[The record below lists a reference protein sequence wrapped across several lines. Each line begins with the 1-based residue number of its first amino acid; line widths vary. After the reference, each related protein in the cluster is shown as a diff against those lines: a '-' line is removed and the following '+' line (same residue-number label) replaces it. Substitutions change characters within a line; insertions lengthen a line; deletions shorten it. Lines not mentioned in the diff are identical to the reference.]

1 MSKILILSSNPR
13 GDLKNLNREIRDLK
27 GAIQRLGKFE
37 VEDCLAVRSQDIK
50 RLIAENNPHI
60 VHFCG
65 HGAGEQGIV
74 FEDEGGH
81 EQLVSTDRLAE
92 IFEIFSNKYEKEPV
106 NCVVLN
112 ACDSYF
118 QAKAIVR
125 YIDYAIGMTQPILD
139 KAAYRYSLGFYGGL
153 AAGKTIKQA
162 HMMGRSDIGQWS
174 DETKSQSTQSRQ
186 YRKLEPVGDVGQPA
200 QLELPECLKPEI
212 FEKSVLFPSSLA
224 GSGSV
229 SEVSPLSAPSG
240 PQQQEFVEYVKQEID
255 RKEYKDQARDAYD
268 NFGQFSAQNAAS
280 LTKSEFEQRKLF
292 LGKVKQFWI
301 EGFLKPSLQGVVAL
315 SLDREDRLD
324 AIADL
329 SQGIEALSVE
339 LDASYERLRDTQIH
353 EEIGQGR
360 TLLILGSPGAGKTIA
375 LLQLAQRLIERSEED
390 PSIPIPMPV
399 VFNLSSWAKDQ
410 KPIVDW
416 LIDELREKYQV
427 PKSLSE
433 PWIKEQQLILLLDGL
448 DEVKEERRND
458 CVRALNEFI
467 GLFPQTEVAVCSRVR
482 DYEALTERLQI
493 SSALC
498 LQPLT
503 SEQVYQ
509 FLDSV
514 GGPLAGL
521 KTLIK
526 RDAELEQF
534 AQTPLILNFMS
545 VAYQG
550 WSVEKLLPQLSSTTD
565 RQKNLFDTYIDRRL
579 EQGAASEYSK
589 DQVLRWLSWLAS
601 CMVQETRTI
610 FLIEKMQPTWLKDRS
625 EEKIYRIRIFIVSC
639 LIFGLIGSLIGVRLF
654 ELFEPIYRLTKE
666 LNLVKIE
673 NHLFLLGG
681 GVVGGLS
688 GGLIGGI
695 ITGLP
700 KIISPLGK
708 LSWSWKRAS
717 HRFMGEMFV
726 GIIYGLIFGLI
737 LGLIFG
743 LMLIMKQM
751 DVLIFGLTLGLIFGL
766 IGGLVLGLMSGLGSS
781 VIDQRTISNQ
791 GIHSSWRNCLIVGG
805 GLWLIVGLI
814 DSFVFEL
821 IPRQISNNL
830 INGLNFKLTD
840 SLIFGILGGLIG
852 GLIGGLKYG
861 GAAVIQHFTL
871 RQILYQKGRIPWNYA
886 KFLDFASDRLLMK
899 KIGGGYVFFHRM
911 LLEHFA
917 QMSPNESQS

>member
-1 MSKILILSSNPR
+1 MSKILILSSNPKR
-13 GDLKNLNREIRDLK
+13 DLENLDREIRDLK

-37 VEDCLAVRSQDIK
+37 VEHWPAVRSQDIK

-74 FEDEGGH
+74 FEDEDGK

-92 IFEIFSNKYEKEPV
+92 IFEIFSNKYEKEPI

-118 QAKAIVR
+118 QAKAIVK

-186 YRKLEPVGDVGQPA
+186 YRKLEPVGDVGQSA
-200 QLELPECLKPEI
+200 QLELAEWLKPEI

-224 GSGSV
+224 ESGSL
-229 SEVSPLSAPSG
+229 SEVSPLSAPSET
-240 PQQQEFVEYVKQEID
+240 PQEVIEYVQQEID
-255 RKEYKDQARDAYD
+255 RKDYKDNARAAYD
-268 NFGQFSAQNAAS
+268 NFGQFSAQKAAS
-280 LTKSEFEQRKLF
+280 LTKPEFEQRKVF

-301 EGFLKPSLQGVVAL
+301 EGFLKPSLQNVTAF
-315 SLDREDRLD
+315 SPEMKDRPD

-339 LDASYERLRDTQIH
+339 LDASYERLRDTQIY

-375 LLQLAQRLIERSEED
+375 LLQLAQRLIERSEENL
-390 PSIPIPMPV
+390 SIPMPV

-410 KPIVDW
+410 KSIVDW

-448 DEVKEERRND
+448 DEVKEEYRND
-458 CVRALNEFI
+458 CVRALNKFI

-514 GGPLAGL
+514 GGSLAGL

-550 WSVEKLLPQLSSTTD
+550 WSVEKLIPELRSTSD
-565 RQKNLFDTYIDRRL
+565 RQQHLFDTYIDRRL
-579 EQGAASEYSK
+579 EQGATSEYSK
-589 DQVLRWLSWLAS
+589 DKVLRWLSWLAS
-601 CMVQETRTI
+601 RMVREKQTI
-610 FLIEKMQPTWLKDRS
+610 FLIEKMQPTWLQNRS
-625 EEKIYRIRIFIVSC
+625 EERAYRIRTFMVS
-639 LIFGLIGSLIGVRLF
+639 GPRANAS
-654 ELFEPIYRLTKE
+654 IYESKT
-666 LNLVKIE
+666 
-673 NHLFLLGG
+673 
-681 GVVGGLS
+681 
-688 GGLIGGI
+688 
-695 ITGLP
+695 
-700 KIISPLGK
+700 
-708 LSWSWKRAS
+708 
-717 HRFMGEMFV
+717 FM
-726 GIIYGLIFGLI
+726 
-737 LGLIFG
+737 
-743 LMLIMKQM
+743 
-751 DVLIFGLTLGLIFGL
+751 
-766 IGGLVLGLMSGLGSS
+766 
-781 VIDQRTISNQ
+781 R
-791 GIHSSWRNCLIVGG
+791 
-805 GLWLIVGLI
+805 
-814 DSFVFEL
+814 
-821 IPRQISNNL
+821 
-830 INGLNFKLTD
+830 
-840 SLIFGILGGLIG
+840 
-852 GLIGGLKYG
+852 
-861 GAAVIQHFTL
+861 
-871 RQILYQKGRIPWNYA
+871 
-886 KFLDFASDRLLMK
+886 
-899 KIGGGYVFFHRM
+899 
-911 LLEHFA
+911 
-917 QMSPNESQS
+917 